1 MLLAAAWLALV
12 ITYVLGV
19 GIVYFIVQSTRKAWD
34 YAVTISIWH
43 LIISCIVMQSFPT
56 GWVWWVSTVL
66 GTIVMGGLGELANYF
81 CRDLRDIDV
90 DHD

>member
-1 MLLAAAWLALV
+1 MV

-19 GIVYFIVQSTRKAWD
+19 GIIFFIVRSTRKAWD
-34 YAVTISIWH
+34 YAVTITFFHTIV
-43 LIISCIVMQSFPT
+43 SCVVMGGFPT
-56 GWVWWVSTVL
+56 EWVWWVSIALCTV
-66 GTIVMGGLGELANYF
+66 VMGGCGELSNYF